1 MAFNA
6 SLHLNNDD
14 SGAPTLS
21 PAGAQRRN
29 CLGSGSGWGEGGA
42 GVGQG

>member
-6 SLHLNNDD
+6 SLRLNNDG
-14 SGAPTLS
+14 SGAPALS
-21 PAGAQRRN
+21 PTGAQRRN
-29 CLGSGSGWGEGGA
+29 CLGSGGGWGEGGT